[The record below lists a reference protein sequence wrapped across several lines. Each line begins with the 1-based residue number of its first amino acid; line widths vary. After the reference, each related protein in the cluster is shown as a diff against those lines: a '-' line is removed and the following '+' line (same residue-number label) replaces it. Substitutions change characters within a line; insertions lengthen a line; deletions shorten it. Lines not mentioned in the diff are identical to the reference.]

1 MIPVERVVVEI
12 GQHALCVVDE
22 VDVSLGCVLLCAV
35 FGGGFFIL
43 RNFDVGQPVFGRDFG
58 MFRFCR
64 FLARTGTL
72 LGDGD
77 GGRFCAAENGDDGF
91 SGSWL
96 DIFRKRGGNGVLP
109 ALPKVGE
116 RVIQV
121 SPLPGD
127 STEACHSP
135 VVSKLTVCFSP
146 LSAAIVADNAS
157 WGIRMACS
165 SSVLLSVQLPPPTL
179 IPEGLRLLI
188 AFSYDKKVC

>member
-1 MIPVERVVVEI
+1 
-12 GQHALCVVDE
+12 
-22 VDVSLGCVLLCAV
+22 
-35 FGGGFFIL
+35 
-43 RNFDVGQPVFGRDFG
+43 

-96 DIFRKRGGNGVLP
+96 DIFRKRGGNGVFTGIAEGRRKGDP
-109 ALPKVGE
+109 SVAAT
-116 RVIQV
+116 
-121 SPLPGD
+121 GD

-157 WGIRMACS
+157 WGSEWPVLRRCCCRCNFPHVNPRRVTIVNSFFIR
-165 SSVLLSVQLPPPTL
+165 
-179 IPEGLRLLI
+179 
-188 AFSYDKKVC
+188 

>member
-22 VDVSLGCVLLCAV
+22 VDVSLGCALFCAV

-96 DIFRKRGGNGVLP
+96 DIFRKRGGNGVFTGI
-109 ALPKVGE
+109 AEGRRK
-116 RVIQV
+116 
-121 SPLPGD
+121 GD
-127 STEACHSP
+127 PSVAATGG
-135 VVSKLTVCFSP
+135 LYRGLP
-146 LSAAIVADNAS
+146 LSGSFETYRVFQSAVGRDRC
-157 WGIRMACS
+157 G
-165 SSVLLSVQLPPPTL
+165 
-179 IPEGLRLLI
+179 
-188 AFSYDKKVC
+188 